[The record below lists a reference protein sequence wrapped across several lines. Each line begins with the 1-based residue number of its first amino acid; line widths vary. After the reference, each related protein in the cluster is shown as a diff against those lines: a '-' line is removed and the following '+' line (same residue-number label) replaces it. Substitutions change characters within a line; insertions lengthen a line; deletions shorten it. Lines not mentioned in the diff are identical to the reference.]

1 MARGLTRG
9 DVRLVKLG
17 APDKMRPAV
26 VLTRASALA
35 YLDRITIAPVTTTI
49 RDVPSEV
56 LLGPDDGMK
65 TPCVVNLH
73 HVMTVPRKA
82 LGRWVAT
89 LTPERTDD
97 VCRALAFALGCDD

>member
-17 APDKMRPAV
+17 STDKTRPAV
-26 VLTRASALA
+26 VLTRASAIG

-49 RDVPSEV
+49 RGVPSEV
-56 LLGPDDGMK
+56 LLGPEDGLK
-65 TPCVVNLH
+65 TACVVNLH
-73 HVMTVPRKA
+73 HVMTVPRKT

-89 LTPERTDD
+89 LTPERTDAL
-97 VCRALAFALGCDD
+97 CRALAFALGCDD